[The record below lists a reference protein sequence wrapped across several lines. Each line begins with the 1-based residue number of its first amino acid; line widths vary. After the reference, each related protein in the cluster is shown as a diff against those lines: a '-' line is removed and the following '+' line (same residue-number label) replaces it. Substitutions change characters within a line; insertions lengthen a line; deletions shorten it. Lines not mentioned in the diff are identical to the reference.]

1 MKRLTLLIVLLSA
14 TLMSMAQS
22 NDSIKEKNDSGLTFV
37 VEGTA
42 KSYNQVRII
51 NETTLDYFQCRVV
64 IFNAD
69 NSVKEIFGVFDLNG
83 KGDSDSNTKKDNK
96 IPKGSKLGIQFPKN
110 ITNEF
115 SFNVEYQDYPFFD
128 AIIIHLT
135 DDSAYETNQEEEY

>member
-1 MKRLTLLIVLLSA
+1 MKRLTMLIVLLSA

-22 NDSIKEKNDSGLTFV
+22 NDSIKEKTDSGLTFV

-51 NETTLDYFQCRVV
+51 NETCLDSFQCRVA
-64 IFNAD
+64 ILNDD
-69 NSVKEIFGVFDLNG
+69 NSVKQIFGIFELNG
-83 KGDSDSNTKKDNK
+83 RGDSDSNTKKDDK
-96 IPKGSKLGIQFPKN
+96 ISKGSTLAIQFPQK
-110 ITNEF
+110 IKKEF

-135 DDSAYETNQEEEY
+135 DDSAYETNQDEEY